1 VLFSAF
7 GEVSLEERPQVLMC
21 TVWNLKRT
29 EIMVVELRLLLSLVF
44 RSFNVQLIKYIPV
57 D

>member
-7 GEVSLEERPQVLMC
+7 GEVPFEERPLLMY
-21 TVWNLKRT
+21 TVWNLRT
-29 EIMVVELRLLLSLVF
+29 EIMVVELGPLLSLVF
-44 RSFNVQLIKYIPV
+44 ISFNVQLIKYIPV

>member
-7 GEVSLEERPQVLMC
+7 GEVPFEERPLLMY
-21 TVWNLKRT
+21 TVWNLK
-29 EIMVVELRLLLSLVF
+29 EIMVVELGPLLSLVF
-44 RSFNVQLIKYIPV
+44 ISFNVQLIKYIPV